1 MIPDHCEV
9 VVDGERGAGGC
20 WSTRSTMCTHR
31 TLRNDVFDI
40 REERMRKW
48 KINPKNL
55 GVLDRVHGS
64 YRVWLDGYVSGLANA
79 IS

>member
-20 WSTRSTMCTHR
+20 WLTRSTMYTHR
-31 TLRNDVFDI
+31 TLRNDVLDI

-48 KINPKNL
+48 KINPKKIW
-55 GVLDRVHGS
+55 GCWTGFMAPIEFGS
-64 YRVWLDGYVSGLANA
+64 MVMCQV
-79 IS
+79 